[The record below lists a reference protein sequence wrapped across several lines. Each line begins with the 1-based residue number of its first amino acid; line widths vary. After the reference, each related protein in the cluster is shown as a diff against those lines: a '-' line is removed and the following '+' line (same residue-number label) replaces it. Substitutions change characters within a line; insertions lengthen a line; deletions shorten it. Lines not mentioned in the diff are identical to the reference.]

1 MIDLPE
7 TSSIRSTTRR
17 HNDHQQDVCWSNFET
32 RPSLLAH
39 HVGLPVIDVPL
50 MVAAIG
56 LTASDVDT
64 RHMAR
69 LVDPAR
75 RSLGRFLAEEI
86 AGTLG
91 ADFHI

>member
-1 MIDLPE
+1 M
-7 TSSIRSTTRR
+7 
-17 HNDHQQDVCWSNFET
+17 
-32 RPSLLAH
+32 
-39 HVGLPVIDVPL
+39 IDVPL